1 MTAKRNR
8 RKNTV
13 PFDQRLQRLAGEARE
28 AAGKL
33 PDGQQRD
40 ALLRKARQVE
50 TAAHLN
56 EWLSSPGLQ
65 SSGK

>member
-8 RKNTV
+8 RKQTV
-13 PFDQRLQRLAGEARE
+13 PFDQRLQRVAGEARA
-28 AAGKL
+28 AAGNL

-40 ALLRKARQVE
+40 ALLRKAKQAE
-50 TAAHLN
+50 TAAQMN

-65 SSGK
+65 SAGK

>member
-8 RKNTV
+8 RRNNI
-13 PFDQRLQRLAGEARE
+13 PFDQRLQRMAGEARE

-40 ALLRKARQVE
+40 ALLRKARQAE

-56 EWLSSPGLQ
+56 EWLSSPALQ
-65 SSGK
+65 SPR